1 MKFLSTLFVLN
12 IICQCFCSPSNEVG
26 EKKKKTILA
35 LGGNGFIGSAVLHNL
50 LSKGTY
56 DPVITRLFYC
66 VVQTISLG
74 HRPNHLSLNNGTL
87 YLSDVL
93 NSFTIRQPPTFT
105 RSRSFPSVRSPLSNS
120 KRRTTI

>member
-56 DPVITRLFYC
+56 DPVITKLLNAVPQMLYISTSFHVLAAPESWSKHFFQWFFNLFLFNLKLF
-66 VVQTISLG
+66 Q
-74 HRPNHLSLNNGTL
+74 
-87 YLSDVL
+87 
-93 NSFTIRQPPTFT
+93 
-105 RSRSFPSVRSPLSNS
+105 
-120 KRRTTI
+120 